1 MKNGAK
7 KQTIF
12 LTVINGVVRALGL
25 ILRVL
30 LSRALGAEIMGIAEL
45 AQSAHMLA
53 ITPLTSGLPMAVS
66 RITAKAK
73 PENKERPLLAGISLV
88 RIASLALIPLFLLLS
103 PWIGRAMGDIRVL
116 PSLWFSAPCIL
127 ILGYSAVYNGYCYG
141 RELSRIPALSELI
154 EQAARLGISLLLIA
168 LLPRLTPPW
177 LAAIPVVATMLAEVL
192 GLLFVLSALK
202 LPVHQTSL
210 GAAFRR
216 PIFRLAAPTTL
227 TRIINTSLRS
237 LAAIMIPLRLQV
249 SGLSAVEAMS
259 RLGMFNGMVMPIL
272 MLPCVFTSALSM
284 VALPKLAQNEDKP
297 KELKRVLLICFN
309 ACLGVAVIS
318 WAAVCWA
325 APFLAN
331 KVYRMAELSELFRL
345 AAPLAFL
352 FAFSHVSGG
361 VIAAL
366 GQQKRS
372 MYGALPVSVI
382 TLVLTWCL
390 TAQPGMRLNGVIW
403 AQMAGQLAAIVWNT
417 ITLLWWRRDKRRHAR

>member
-12 LTVINGVVRALGL
+12 LTAINGIVRALGL

-45 AQSAHMLA
+45 AQSVHMLA

-73 PENKERPLLAGISLV
+73 SEDKERPLLAGISLV
-88 RIASLALIPLFLLLS
+88 RIASLMLIPLFLLLS
-103 PWIGRAMGDIRVL
+103 PWISRAMGDIRVL

-154 EQAARLGISLLLIA
+154 EQVARLSISLLLIA
-168 LLPRLTPPW
+168 LLPHLTPPW

-192 GLLFVLSALK
+192 GLAFVLSALK

-210 GAAFRR
+210 GAAWRR
-216 PIFRLAAPTTL
+216 PVFRLAAPTTL
-227 TRIINTSLRS
+227 TRVINTSLRS
-237 LAAIMIPLRLQV
+237 LAAIMIPLRLQT

-259 RLGMFNGMVMPIL
+259 RLGMLNGMVMPIL

-309 ACLGVAVIS
+309 ACLAVAVVS
-318 WAAVCWA
+318 WAAVSLT

-331 KVYRMAELSELFRL
+331 NVYRMAELADLFRL

-372 MYGALPVSVI
+372 MYGVLPVSII
-382 TLVLTWCL
+382 TLTLTWCL

-403 AQMAGQLAAIVWNT
+403 AQMVGQMAAIVWN
-417 ITLLWWRRDKRRHAR
+417 IVTLLWWRRDKRRQAR